1 MNTAPLEMVSREPD
15 GIMLSDGRDVIFQR
29 DPFPELWARVARVD
43 ASAGGLTLS
52 MRDAVPPPAQWV
64 PAQAATPVIVV
75 AQEASG
81 TLLGDEDWNRYWV
94 HMCGGY
100 LTEALVNDRT
110 IYCSGTTLGT
120 SSAMD
125 AYLRGLLNVAGN
137 CTDLNVE
144 KGACAQHEC
153 IDAGL
158 QSSSHCNV
166 HFVVVVLASTP
177 SHPIP
182 GMDQGVHNMLLQR
195 HSPDEWATARKWAAG
210 DPSLWSALERM
221 RPYSAKPAMLHKEA
235 VYTKLTRP
243 VAMVEYLA
251 AAQARVTVLEA
262 AAEDGYICTLAV
274 LVKTAGVTRDSVGH
288 VTKQR
293 DPTIKCAIVHQMD
306 RSAELDSF
314 YRGRFKVT

>member
-1 MNTAPLEMVSREPD
+1 MGQCRVSAAFPRGPARLGSCSGLSRSASLQAENHRDIILVNTAPLEMVSREPD

-52 MRDAVPPPAQWV
+52 MRDDAPTPAPWV

-125 AYLRGLLNVAGN
+125 AYLRGLLEVASN

-144 KGACAQHEC
+144 KGACAQARVCRRCHADIAMC
-153 IDAGL
+153 IL
-158 QSSSHCNV
+158 
-166 HFVVVVLASTP
+166 
-177 SHPIP
+177 
-182 GMDQGVHNMLLQR
+182 MLW
-195 HSPDEWATARKWAAG
+195 SPD
-210 DPSLWSALERM
+210 
-221 RPYSAKPAMLHKEA
+221 
-235 VYTKLTRP
+235 
-243 VAMVEYLA
+243 
-251 AAQARVTVLEA
+251 
-262 AAEDGYICTLAV
+262 
-274 LVKTAGVTRDSVGH
+274 GH
-288 VTKQR
+288 GQFVS
-293 DPTIKCAIVHQMD
+293 D
-306 RSAELDSF
+306 LL
-314 YRGRFKVT
+314 